1 MQRHPEHGPR
11 LSLVK
16 RDGRLVGFSPPRL
29 IGSLCRALEAVGRH
43 EPGLA
48 GDLARVVE
56 ASLLR
61 RGASRPV
68 TAEEVALLAREV
80 LVSAGC
86 EPAAHAYRAVSD
98 QRRTARAAVRI
109 VGGSSPVTR
118 GIPPAC
124 APVATADPEA
134 WSKGRI
140 VALLAAESELSEIE
154 AAEVAAGIE
163 RALFASGLTSVSP
176 GLLREWIDNELR
188 LRGMPPRAG
197 RSGCIGFA
205 GHELRALLS
214 GGDGA
219 DGADGEGRTGS
230 ALLERYAW
238 AEVFPEDVRRA
249 HDEGLIALEDV
260 AAAGRF
266 DALTLGAWSLPGH
279 CAGANRW
286 AGANP
291 GAGASRR
298 SQLRAL
304 GPALRNLRHLAVR
317 EVVVLWDGP
326 ALAAETAA
334 DLLASLAEPPRTSAR
349 AARLVLCLPGD
360 RPGLGAPFLAALRLL
375 PPVSRGAARLAALRL
390 PAAALSD
397 DVLESALE
405 LEAVDGRV
413 QLGTSDPE
421 PLAVTASVA
430 VNLARVALRSGPR
443 RVAAFLDGVEHLAG
457 VALGALA
464 AQEAL
469 MPADDRAVRAA
480 TGLACPPRQR
490 RLALC
495 GLDTSA
501 ELLLGR
507 DARGRAERAELAAA
521 LGETL
526 RRAMARGDGATRLE
540 RAAGPTRERL
550 GRLDLLAHPEARD
563 RLPLAAHRE
572 GFRHDG
578 AEALPAG
585 ADPEAAGQQAARAAR
600 LVGLADASIVPRST
614 GGQAERLAYLRG
626 YLSVLSP
633 VPDLNP
639 CV

>member
-1 MQRHPEHGPR
+1 MQRHPERPR
-11 LSLVK
+11 LNLVK
-16 RDGRLVGFSPPRL
+16 RDGRLVGFSAPRL

-56 ASLLR
+56 ASLVR

-68 TAEEVALLAREV
+68 TAEEVAVLAGEV

-86 EPAAHAYRAVSD
+86 EPAAHAYHAVAD
-98 QRRTARAAVRI
+98 QRRQARSSVRI
-109 VGGSSPVTR
+109 VGAGSPVTR

-124 APVATADPEA
+124 APLATADPEA

-140 VALLAAESELSEIE
+140 VALLAAESELSEVE
-154 AAEVAAGIE
+154 SAEIAAGIE

-188 LRGMPPRAG
+188 LRGLPPRAG

-205 GHELRALLS
+205 GHELRALL
-214 GGDGA
+214 A
-219 DGADGEGRTGS
+219 DGAAGGDGEGRTGS
-230 ALLERYAW
+230 MLLERYAW
-238 AEVFPEDVRRA
+238 AEVFPAELRRA
-249 HDEGLIALEDV
+249 HDEGLIALEGA
-260 AAAGRF
+260 AAAGRC
-266 DALTLGAWSLPGH
+266 DALTLGAWSLP
-279 CAGANRW
+279 AL
-286 AGANP
+286 
-291 GAGASRR
+291 GAGTSRR
-298 SQLRAL
+298 AQLRAL

-317 EVVVLWDGP
+317 EVLVLWDGP

-334 DLLASLAEPPRTSAR
+334 DLLASLAEAPRTSAR
-349 AARLVLCLPGD
+349 AARLVLCLPAE

-375 PPVSRGAARLAALRL
+375 PPVARGGARLPAVRL
-390 PAAALSD
+390 PAAGLSD
-397 DVLESALE
+397 EVLESALD

-421 PLAVTASVA
+421 PAAVTASVA
-430 VNLARVALRSGPR
+430 VNLARAALRAGPR
-443 RVAAFLDGVEHLAG
+443 RIAAFLDGVEHLAG
-457 VALGALA
+457 LALAALA

-469 MPADDRAVRAA
+469 MPADEAAVRAA
-480 TGLACPPRQR
+480 TGARLPPRR

-526 RRAMARGDGATRLE
+526 SRALARGDGATRIE
-540 RAAGPTRERL
+540 RAEGTTRDRL
-550 GRLDLLAHPEARD
+550 GRLDLRAHPEARD

-578 AEALPAG
+578 AEVLPAG
-585 ADPEAAGQQAARAAR
+585 AEPEAAGREAARAAR
-600 LVGLADASIVPRST
+600 LVGLADASVVPRST
-614 GGQAERLAYLRG
+614 GGPAERLAYLRG
-626 YLSVLSP
+626 YLSILSP
-633 VPDLNP
+633 VPDLHP
-639 CV
+639 CG

>member
-1 MQRHPEHGPR
+1 MQRHPERSPR

-16 RDGRLVGFSPPRL
+16 RDGRLVGFSAPRL
-29 IGSLCRALEAVGRH
+29 IGSICRALEAVGRH

-61 RGASRPV
+61 RGATRPV

-86 EPAAHAYRAVSD
+86 EPAAHAYRAVAD

-109 VGGSSPVTR
+109 VGASSPVMR

-124 APVATADPEA
+124 APLPTADPEA

-140 VALLAAESELSEIE
+140 VALLGAESELTEIE

-188 LRGMPPRAG
+188 LRGLPPRAG

-205 GHELRALLS
+205 GHELRELLS
-214 GGDGA
+214 GGAAG
-219 DGADGEGRTGS
+219 GDGEGRTGS

-238 AEVFPEDVRRA
+238 AEVFPQDVRRA

-266 DALTLGAWSLPGH
+266 DALTLGAWSLPALGS
-279 CAGANRW
+279 GT
-286 AGANP
+286 
-291 GAGASRR
+291 SRR

-317 EVVVLWDGP
+317 EVVVLWNGP
-326 ALAAETAA
+326 ALTAESAA

-349 AARLVLCLPGD
+349 AARLVLCLPGE

-375 PPVSRGAARLAALRL
+375 PPVSRGAARLAAVRL
-390 PAAALSD
+390 PAAGLSD

-421 PLAVTASVA
+421 PAAITASVA
-430 VNLARVALRSGPR
+430 TNLARVALRSGPR

-457 VALGALA
+457 LALGALA

-469 MPADDRAVRAA
+469 MPADHEAVRAA
-480 TGLACPPRQR
+480 TGLAAGGLPRAR

-501 ELLLGR
+501 ELLLGPG
-507 DARGRAERAELAAA
+507 ARGRAERTELAAA
-521 LGETL
+521 LGEAL
-526 RRAMARGDGATRLE
+526 QRALARGDGATRLE
-540 RAAGPTRERL
+540 RAAGPTRDRL
-550 GRLDLLAHPEARD
+550 GRLDLLTHPEARD

-600 LVGLADASIVPRST
+600 LVGLADASLVPRST

-633 VPDLNP
+633 IPDLHP
-639 CV
+639 CG